1 MTQGIS
7 TETQVAL
14 LIAKAAAQDREIAEA
29 RADIAALQSER
40 DKALKWGVI
49 SLGSAVLGMAY
60 WILEKLIGGH
70 IR

>member
-1 MTQGIS
+1 MSNPS
-7 TETQVAL
+7 TETQLAL
-14 LIAKAAAQDREIAEA
+14 LLAKSDAQDREIAEVKA
-29 RADIAALQSER
+29 AMAALQAER

-60 WILEKLIGGH
+60 WIFEKLVGGH